1 MQGFFDHLWYKKSAW
16 ALLLLPLAALFY
28 LISTQRRKRLLSKPK
43 PPLAAPVVVVGNI
56 SVGGTGKT
64 PLLVALVQLLK
75 DQGFKPGVISR
86 GYGGKADYPYA
97 LDAISRAEQA
107 GDEPL
112 LIYRRCQCPVV
123 VSPNRLEAA
132 QYLLANYDVDIILS
146 DDGLQHYAL
155 PRDIE
160 IIVIDGKR
168 GLGNGFC
175 LPAGPLRE
183 TASRLKS
190 VDYVLVNGES
200 EQLFLGQIHHFS
212 VEAETPVAMSEQAA
226 NTVLTKNVHALAGIG
241 NPQRFFT
248 TLSQQGYQ
256 FEPHVFAD
264 HHAFVESDIQ
274 FADQKPVLMTEKD
287 AVKCLHFS
295 NLQRHWYLPVSAQL
309 PAAFSQQFL
318 QQIQPYLTKV

>member
-1 MQGFFDHLWYKKSAW
+1 MQRFFDHLWYKKSAW
-16 ALLLLPLAALFY
+16 VLLLLPLAALFY
-28 LISTQRRKRLLSKPK
+28 LISTQRRKHLLRKPK
-43 PPLAAPVVVVGNI
+43 PKLAAPVVVVGNI

-64 PLLVALVQLLK
+64 PLLVALVELLQA
-75 DQGFKPGVISR
+75 QGFKPGVISR
-86 GYGGKADYPYA
+86 GYGGKAHYPYA
-97 LDAISRAEQA
+97 LDATSRAEQS

-132 QYLLANYDVDIILS
+132 QHLLAHYAVDIILS

-160 IIVIDGKR
+160 IVVIDGKR

-183 TASRLKS
+183 TASRLDN
-190 VDYVLVNGES
+190 VDYVLVNGDS
-200 EQLFLGQIHHFS
+200 KQSFAQSAYHFC
-212 VEAETPVAMSEQAA
+212 VEAQAPVALSEQAA
-226 NTVLTKNVHALAGIG
+226 TTILEKSVHALAGIG

-248 TLSQQGYQ
+248 TLEQQGYQ
-256 FEPHVFAD
+256 FEEHIFAD

-287 AVKCLHFS
+287 AVKCLHFRG
-295 NLQRHWYLPVSAQL
+295 LDKHWYLPVSAQL
-309 PAAFSQQFL
+309 PLAFRQQFL
-318 QQIQPYLTKV
+318 AQIQSYISKV